1 MWDIW
6 CYGTCGTCGSFGACG
21 TFVTDVVCGAYVTH
35 VPYSE
40 MVHTS
45 MDLPNENKHVFTSGS
60 TNKIRFIPNVQDF
73 VRSHA
78 YE

>member
-1 MWDIW
+1 
-6 CYGTCGTCGSFGACG
+6 
-21 TFVTDVVCGAYVTH
+21 
-35 VPYSE
+35 